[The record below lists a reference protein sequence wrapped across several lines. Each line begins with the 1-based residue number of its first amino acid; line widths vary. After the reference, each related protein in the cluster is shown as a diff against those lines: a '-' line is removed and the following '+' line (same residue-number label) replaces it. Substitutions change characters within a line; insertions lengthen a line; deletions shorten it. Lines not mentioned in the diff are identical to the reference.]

1 MWVGHEPTNCGGRG
15 RGRKRAEA
23 ADWGRIMELLN
34 RAGGPREENG
44 YNLCGSNLIASVIF
58 LSRAQQYC
66 QRELQ
71 ADSI

>member
-1 MWVGHEPTNCGGRG
+1 MGREPAESGGRG

-23 ADWGRIMELLN
+23 ADWGGIIEFLN
-34 RAGGPREENG
+34 RADGPSEENG

>member
-1 MWVGHEPTNCGGRG
+1 
-15 RGRKRAEA
+15 
-23 ADWGRIMELLN
+23 MELLN
-34 RAGGPREENG
+34 RADSPREENG